1 MALPKTVAIGTL
13 KGGVAKTT
21 TCLSLAA
28 GLAELGKSVLAID
41 LDPQAHLTL
50 SLGLEPREIEKT
62 VMTALLGDAEMTDV
76 IQETEMPLLQAAP
89 ASEDLAVLERILY
102 TRPDYEHHLKKGLES
117 FNPGRYDAV
126 LIDTPPSFGPMTL
139 NALTAADLL
148 IIPTQCEY
156 YAGRSLHRVLELV
169 RLVRGRT
176 NPDLVYRVLITMY
189 DQRNRISTIIREQ
202 LERVFSDAL
211 LDTVIEVDTKLRE
224 SPVLGRPVFLYAPN
238 SRGAEQYRDLAQE
251 LIHREW

>member
-1 MALPKTVAIGTL
+1 VALPRTIAIGTL

-50 SLGLEPREIEKT
+50 SLGLEPRELGKT
-62 VMTALLGDAEMTDV
+62 VKSALLGEADLAET
-76 IQETEMPLLQAAP
+76 IHTTAMPLLDAGP

-102 TRPDYEHHLKKGLES
+102 NEPEYEHLLKKGLDKLA
-117 FNPGRYDAV
+117 PDRYDTI
-126 LIDTPPSFGPMTL
+126 LIDTPPSFGPLTL
-139 NALTAADLL
+139 NALTASDLL

-169 RLVRGRT
+169 RLVRRQT
-176 NPDLVYRVLITMY
+176 NPELVYRVLITMY
-189 DQRNRISTIIREQ
+189 DQRNRISSIIREQ

-238 SRGAEQYRDLAQE
+238 TRGAEQYRDLAQE